1 MKRVLYSIIFIFLF
15 IACQKTSDKITAIEI
30 GKNITDTFPSKAF
43 WYPITNYANK
53 VPVAYISTKGNTIV
67 NEPKVQSVIQ
77 IQIGDTIVFRSNIGI
92 EYRGSTSFR
101 LFDQKS
107 YGF

>member
-1 MKRVLYSIIFIFLF
+1 MIVEAPTINQL
-15 IACQKTSDKITAIEI
+15 A
-30 GKNITDTFPSKAF
+30 DTFPKKAF
-43 WYPITNYANK
+43 WSPITNYTNK
-53 VPVAYISTKGNTIV
+53 VPTAFISTKGNTIV
-67 NEPKVQSVIQ
+67 NEPKVQSIIQ

-107 YGF
+107 WI